1 MRCWSGFGQMLVP
14 PATRCGGRGPS
25 DPSRVP
31 GRAATVAGW
40 MSCSSDLFVFV
51 WFSDNRRFTV
61 FVRFAAV
68 VLLFFIVI
76 SLLLGSRGGTAVLAK
91 LCQVEMFTGL
101 RGAMSTLV
109 GCHGFTEGYYYE
121 STAKGDLGVSALFPM
136 SATIACTMYVPR
148 GAFATLVRS
157 ASVDLGKEAP

>member
-1 MRCWSGFGQMLVP
+1 
-14 PATRCGGRGPS
+14 
-25 DPSRVP
+25 
-31 GRAATVAGW
+31 

-68 VLLFFIVI
+68 VLLFFIVVVV
-76 SLLLGSRGGTAVLAK
+76 GSRGGTAVLAK
-91 LCQVEMFTGL
+91 LCQMEMFTGL

-121 STAKGDLGVSALFPM
+121 STAKGDLGVSAAPQSL
-136 SATIACTMYVPR
+136 AGAIAMTVPPFISGVPAEFKRRKLAARDLRFAPAHGPPSQLR
-148 GAFATLVRS
+148 GIGTDGPQAFT
-157 ASVDLGKEAP
+157 